1 MSDGIH
7 TPFVNIDQLHKNQ
20 QDKLKKRYEIYEK
33 ILVRCHNKI
42 KNTANH
48 PDNMGFCF
56 FEIPRYVYGTPL
68 FDIKGCVV
76 YMVNSL
82 VKNGFD
88 VRYTH
93 PNLLFISWIGKTN
106 QHSELQENV
115 YQRAA
120 IMPSNENNTSMTTSQ
135 PALHSSN
142 SPTSYLQTSYT
153 PTYNNHT
160 HSNIQNNYNS
170 HNSNYNTNS
179 NYRNQTQSTYKP
191 ITEKESSQKQKA
203 IEEIDK
209 KILNIIKK

>member
-7 TPFVNIDQLHKNQ
+7 TPFINIDELHKNQ
-20 QDKLKKRYEIYEK
+20 QDKLRKRYEIYEK
-33 ILVRCHNKI
+33 ILIRCHNKI

-68 FDIKGCVV
+68 FDSKSCIV

-82 VKNGFD
+82 VKNGLD

-93 PNLLFISWIGKTN
+93 PNLLFISWLGKTN

-120 IMPSNENNTSMTTSQ
+120 ITNGPSTPSNTITFTNSSSPSSTSSY
-135 PALHSSN
+135 SN
-142 SPTSYLQTSYT
+142 STQSPTSYLSSSYT
-153 PTYNNHT
+153 PTYKPTTQKPNQPN
-160 HSNIQNNYNS
+160 QN
-170 HNSNYNTNS
+170 
-179 NYRNQTQSTYKP
+179 YKP
-191 ITEKESSQKQKA
+191 ISTNNPDTTKLKA

>member
-7 TPFVNIDQLHKNQ
+7 TPFINIDELHKNQ
-20 QDKLKKRYEIYEK
+20 QDKLRKRYEIYEK
-33 ILVRCHNKI
+33 ILIRCHNKI

-68 FDIKGCVV
+68 FDSKSCIV

-82 VKNGFD
+82 VKNGLD

-93 PNLLFISWIGKTN
+93 PNLLYISWLGKTN

-120 IMPSNENNTSMTTSQ
+120 ITNGPST
-135 PALHSSN
+135 SSN
-142 SPTSYLQTSYT
+142 TITFPSSSPSSTSSYSNSYSNSNSTQSPTSYLSSSYT
-153 PTYNNHT
+153 PTYKPTTQKPT
-160 HSNIQNNYNS
+160 HQPNQNYKS
-170 HNSNYNTNS
+170 ISTNDPD
-179 NYRNQTQSTYKP
+179 TTKL
-191 ITEKESSQKQKA
+191 KA